1 VSAGYAYI
9 PEQPNVRFGADENQV
24 HHTFRHTEQLG
35 LDRFAVATAIQAD
48 LARQGPVSP
57 GANITGNVIV
67 DGVTLE
73 YRAFGLADGT
83 VNVGRITPR

>member
-1 VSAGYAYI
+1 MSAGRGDI

-35 LDRFAVATAIQAD
+35 LDRVAVATAIQAD
-48 LARQGPVSP
+48 LGRQGPILPGVS
-57 GANITGNVIV
+57 ITGNVSV
-67 DGVTLE
+67 GGVTLE

-83 VNVGRITPR
+83 VNVGRITAP